1 MNCKDDLLLL
11 KAYRSI
17 YIESSQSNMVDDITN
32 AITKAMNEHG
42 FFGNSSI
49 LKEISNKHRTVSGLD
64 FNNKSSLEYRKW
76 KSETSRQVNN
86 NSNQKYLSG
95 VTGLPFDLNRAVVSF
110 QFFPEKTGVFKNN
123 YDLGGF
129 FNPEQDYITFV
140 VNIAASISDE
150 SEFIKELKPVIV
162 HEFIHVRQVYEA
174 KLKNRLITIPKL
186 SIGGGDKSLELME
199 KEFKEY
205 LMHDTE
211 LEAYA
216 VEYNFRHNN
225 NYNRNAIMEFARG
238 VFEKN
243 LGSLT
248 HKDNTTR
255 QALTSLFE
263 RYVEALSDY
272 INRYPYTAN

>member
-11 KAYRSI
+11 KAYQRI
-17 YIESSQSNMVDDITN
+17 YMESSQSNMVDDITN
-32 AITKAMNEHG
+32 AIIKAMNEYG
-42 FFGNSSI
+42 FFSNSAT
-49 LKEISNKHRTVSGLD
+49 LKEISDKHRTVSNLD
-64 FNNKSSLEYRKW
+64 FNNKSALEYRMW
-76 KSETSRQVNN
+76 KSQTSRQINN
-86 NSNQKYLSG
+86 NSNQKYLSK
-95 VTGLPFDLNRAVVSF
+95 VTGLPFELNRAVVSF
-110 QFFPEKTGVFKNN
+110 QFFPEKIKVFKNN
-123 YDLGGF
+123 YDLGGSY
-129 FNPEQDYITFV
+129 NPEQDYITFI
-140 VNIAASISDE
+140 VNIAGQISDE

-174 KLKNRLITIPKL
+174 KLKNHLISIPKI
-186 SIGGGDKSLELME
+186 SIGGGEKSLELME

-205 LMHDTE
+205 LMHDAE

-225 NYNRNAIMEFARG
+225 NYNRNAIMEFARS

-263 RYVEALSDY
+263 RYVEALSDC
-272 INRYPYTAN
+272 INRYPYTTN